1 MSVQEHISHS
11 SCVWD
16 TSIVVQRLVTH
27 IWVLVHGVAAVALN
41 GGREPPV
48 IHLHSGDLRHLVV
61 SPLSQRPAPPRST
74 TQALLALG
82 QRREAQSGADALGH
96 STSLLL
102 RARPTVS
109 SGTAR
114 LFYIVL
120 VRL

>member
-82 QRREAQSGADALGH
+82 QRREAQSGADAFGH
-96 STSLLL
+96 SSFHL
-102 RARPTVS
+102 APRPPRSTHRKFRYRQTV
-109 SGTAR
+109 R
-114 LFYIVL
+114 EYM
-120 VRL
+120 